1 MEPGGGLFC
10 GFGMEYTKPRAVGT
24 GRNKWTDENA
34 KHRAAGT
41 EQLDEA
47 KAFRKWGWP
56 QATKKRGIISDSS
69 LGAVD
74 GT

>member
-1 MEPGGGLFC
+1 MEPGGGLLCDFLEKLC
-10 GFGMEYTKPRAVGT
+10 TEL
-24 GRNKWTDENA
+24 
-34 KHRAAGT
+34 RAAGT
-41 EQLDEA
+41 EQLYKA